1 MVTQRCY
8 QSDFKSCLAIII
20 PINTRLQRRK
30 YMQFE
35 TVIGLEVHVQLNTKS
50 KLFCSCATS
59 FAHHQN
65 SNTCPVC
72 LALPGALPVLNLEA
86 VNKAMSFGYA
96 VNATV
101 NEKSIFNRKS
111 YFYPDSP
118 MAYQI
123 SQFDI
128 PIVSDGELWIN
139 LEDGTTKQIGI
150 TRAHLEADA
159 GKNIHEGSIS
169 KVDLNRAGTP
179 LLEIVSE
186 PDMRS
191 SDEAVAYLKKL
202 HAIVRYLDIS
212 DANMQEGSFRCDV
225 NVSIRPIGQKEFG
238 TRVEIKNINSFKFV
252 AAAIAYEVA
261 RQTEAYED
269 GTYSSEVY
277 QETRLWDVAK
287 GVTRSMRGKEDSAD
301 YRYFPDPDLR
311 PVIVTKEMMQVA
323 QNIPELPDAKVKRYT
338 QTLGI
343 KTEDAL
349 VITSQKEMAYYFED
363 MLKFDIK
370 PKTAVTWLTSELLG
384 RLNKE
389 SIDISQSPIDAAT
402 LATLVAKIESDAISG
417 KGAKEV
423 LDFMMENSLRDID
436 AIIAQLGL
444 AQVSDD
450 GAILDI
456 IDAVLRE
463 NSDKVEEYRNGKEK
477 LFGFFVGE
485 TMKRSKG
492 AANPAKVNAL
502 LKTKLG

>member
-1 MVTQRCY
+1 MR
-8 QSDFKSCLAIII
+8 
-20 PINTRLQRRK
+20 
-30 YMQFE
+30 FE

-50 KLFCSCATS
+50 KIFCSCPTS
-59 FAHHQN
+59 FAEHQN
-65 SNTCPVC
+65 TNTCPVC

-86 VNKAMSFGYA
+86 VKKAMSFGNA
-96 VNATV
+96 VNAIV
-101 NEKSIFNRKS
+101 NKKSIFNRKS

-128 PIVSDGELWIN
+128 PIVEGGELFVN
-139 LEDGTTKQIGI
+139 LEDGSTKRIGI

-159 GKNIHEGSIS
+159 GKNIHEGAIS

-186 PDMRS
+186 PEMRS

-202 HAIVRYLDIS
+202 HSIVRYLDIS

-225 NVSIRPIGQKEFG
+225 NVSIRPEGQEEFG
-238 TRVEIKNINSFKFV
+238 TRVEIKNINSFRFV

-269 GTYSSEVY
+269 GVYASEVY

-287 GVTRSMRGKEDSAD
+287 SVTKSMRGKEDSAD

-311 PVIVTKEMMQVA
+311 PVLVSDEMMEEA
-323 QNIPELPDAKVKRYT
+323 KKIPELPDAKVARYIAEF
-338 QTLGI
+338 GI
-343 KTEDAL
+343 KSDDAL
-349 VITSQKEMAYYFED
+349 VITSQKEMAYYFEE
-363 MLKFDIK
+363 MLTININAKS
-370 PKTAVTWLTSELLG
+370 AVTWLTSELLG
-384 RLNKE
+384 RLNKAGL
-389 SIDISQSPIDAAT
+389 DITSSPIDAIT
-402 LATLVAKIESDAISG
+402 LAKLVSKIESDAVSG
-417 KGAKEV
+417 KGAKDV
-423 LDFMMENSLRDID
+423 LDYMMENDERNID
-436 AIIAQLGL
+436 TIIDKLGL

-450 GAILDI
+450 GAILAI
-456 IDAVLRE
+456 IEAVL
-463 NSDKVEEYRNGKEK
+463 NDNQDKVNEYKSGKDK

-492 AANPAKVNAL
+492 SANPAKVNTL
-502 LKTKLG
+502 LKEKLA